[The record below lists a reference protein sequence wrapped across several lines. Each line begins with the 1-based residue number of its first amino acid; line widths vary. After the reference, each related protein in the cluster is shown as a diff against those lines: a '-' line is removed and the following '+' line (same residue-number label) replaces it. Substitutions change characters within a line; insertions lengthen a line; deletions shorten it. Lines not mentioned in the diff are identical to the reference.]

1 MRLVTSVSFAV
12 LFNGECLET
21 FYPSRGIR
29 QGDPISPYLFLLCA
43 EGLSC
48 LLNSKEES
56 NRGISIA
63 MNAPKVSHLLFA
75 DDILLFLKANVDEA
89 DVVNRMIT
97 TYCDASGQQVNL
109 SKSSIFFSKGCG
121 QTLKDGI
128 KALMHVENESLTERY
143 LGLPTGVG
151 NSKNG
156 VFKYLKDRV
165 WKRIQGWME
174 QSLSA
179 GGKEVLIKAVAQA
192 IPTYSMGCF
201 KLPRGLCQHINLL
214 IRKFWWGGTTN
225 GRRKT
230 NWVAW
235 EKLIQPKFMG
245 GLGFRDIELFDL
257 ALLARQA
264 WRILQNPMAMTAQL
278 SKVVYYPACD
288 FLQAPLG
295 SRPSQV

>member
-1 MRLVTSVSFAV
+1 M
-12 LFNGECLET
+12 
-21 FYPSRGIR
+21 
-29 QGDPISPYLFLLCA
+29 
-43 EGLSC
+43 
-48 LLNSKEES
+48 
-56 NRGISIA
+56 
-63 MNAPKVSHLLFA
+63 
-75 DDILLFLKANVDEA
+75 
-89 DVVNRMIT
+89 
-97 TYCDASGQQVNL
+97 
-109 SKSSIFFSKGCG
+109 
-121 QTLKDGI
+121 
-128 KALMHVENESLTERY
+128 
-143 LGLPTGVG
+143 
-151 NSKNG
+151 
-156 VFKYLKDRV
+156 
-165 WKRIQGWME
+165 
-174 QSLSA
+174 
-179 GGKEVLIKAVAQA
+179 LIKAVAQA

-214 IRKFWWGGTTN
+214 IRKFWWGNTTN

-295 SRPSQV
+295 SRPSQVWRALIEGRDVLKQGLIRRIGSGKETKVWEDNWIPCSGLLRPVA